1 MFVGREIPYF
11 PNMQKTSKQKQ
22 VPYFLMIQERSYSS
36 MVSFG
41 KTIFSEHLKKISYFN
56 VFNIHKTSFFHVIFE
71 KDHLSFCA
79 QRMRSLFLEE
89 KISSFLMVQ
98 ETSYSR
104 AIYLER
110 LFFQNIWKKNMV
122 FRAVQVL
129 WAKHCHHIWSNL
141 CHDMS
146 YSIAETTRLW

>member
-1 MFVGREIPYF
+1 
-11 PNMQKTSKQKQ
+11 MQKTSKQKQ

-36 MVSFG
+36 MAFFG
-41 KTIFSEHLKKISYFN
+41 KTIFSEHLRKISYFN

-79 QRMRSLFLEE
+79 QRMRSRN
-89 KISSFLMVQ
+89 MVQ
-98 ETSYSR
+98 ETSYSKV
-104 AIYLER
+104 IYLEI